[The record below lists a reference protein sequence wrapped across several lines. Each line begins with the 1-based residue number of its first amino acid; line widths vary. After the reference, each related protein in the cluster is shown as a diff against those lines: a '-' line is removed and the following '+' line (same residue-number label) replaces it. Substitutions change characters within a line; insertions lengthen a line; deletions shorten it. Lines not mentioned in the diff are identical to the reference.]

1 MTCPLALD
9 DGAYLLGALSPEDR
23 RAYEEHLAGC
33 AACSVALA
41 EVAGLPGL
49 LGRLPADVIEI
60 EDASPPDVLPA
71 LLAVVQ
77 LERHRARRRVRIAV
91 AALATAAAVVA
102 AALIVPAVVSPPPK
116 QPAAVAFAPIA
127 DEPITAAAALVAKSW
142 GTEVNLR
149 CTYLGKQTWGGA
161 AYTLVATDRSGHEEQ
176 IATWRVVSN
185 KPVVLVAA
193 TSVARADL
201 ASLEV
206 RLPTGRPVLRLR
218 T

>member
-1 MTCPLALD
+1 MTCPLALH

-33 AACSVALA
+33 AACSAALA
-41 EVAGLPGL
+41 EMAGLPGL

-71 LLAVVQ
+71 LLAAVQ
-77 LERHRARRRVRIAV
+77 LERHRARRRFRIAV
-91 AALATAAAVVA
+91 AAVATAAAVVG
-102 AALIVPAVVSPPPK
+102 AALLVPAVVTPPPK
-116 QPAAVAFAPIA
+116 RPAAVAFAPLA
-127 DEPITAAAALVAKSW
+127 DVPVTAAAALITKSW
-142 GTEVNLR
+142 GTEVDLR
-149 CTYLGKQTWGGA
+149 CTYTGAQTWGGA
-161 AYTLVATDRSGHEEQ
+161 AYTLVAIDRSGHEEQ

-185 KPVVLVAA
+185 KPVVLVAS
-193 TSVARADL
+193 TSLQRADL
-201 ASLEV
+201 AMLEV